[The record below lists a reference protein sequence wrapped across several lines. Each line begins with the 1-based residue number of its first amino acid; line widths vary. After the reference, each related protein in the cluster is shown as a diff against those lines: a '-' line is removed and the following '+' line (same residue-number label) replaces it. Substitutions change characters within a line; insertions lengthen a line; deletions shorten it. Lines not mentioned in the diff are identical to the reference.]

1 MVPGSRAAVGVGAG
15 AGAAAA
21 AVAAAEVEAAAV
33 RDFAVVVGNRRGW
46 MWRCTQLNHNLSS

>member
-1 MVPGSRAAVGVGAG
+1 MVVAG
-15 AGAAAA
+15 AGPVAVAA

-33 RDFAVVVGNRRGW
+33 LDSAVGVGNRRGW